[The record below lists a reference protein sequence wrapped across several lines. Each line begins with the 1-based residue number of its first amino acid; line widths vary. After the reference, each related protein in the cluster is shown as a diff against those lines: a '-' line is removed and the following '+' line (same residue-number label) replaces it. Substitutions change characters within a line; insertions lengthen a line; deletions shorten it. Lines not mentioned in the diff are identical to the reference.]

1 MKIGTIVTA
10 SDLNKEY
17 VDFIPT
23 FIKSWNKILPNAQ
36 VKVILIGETIPE
48 NLISYSNNIQLF
60 TPIQGMKTA
69 FQAQCIRLL
78 YPRFIERNE
87 GVLISDMDMIPLN
100 QKYYTEPI
108 KNIDDN
114 TFVSY
119 RAFFNNG
126 SENGNIT
133 KENPID
139 IPICYN
145 VATPNIWREMFGS
158 EDNETI
164 LKKWYTN
171 TNYNGIHGGKG
182 WGTDQKMLLDYFI
195 NYKGKKILLKRDN
208 LGFNRLVLNNMSDIT
223 TELTQGIKN
232 GIYSDY
238 HCPRPYEQN
247 KEIINF
253 VLNSISIYQG
263 GKRKL
268 TRKKK
273 KKITK
278 KIRRNR

>member
-23 FIKSWNKILPNAQ
+23 FIKSWNKILPSAQ
-36 VKVILIGETIPE
+36 VKIVLIGETIPE
-48 NLISYSNNIQLF
+48 NLIEYSNNIQLF
-60 TPIQGMKTA
+60 KPIQGMKTA

-78 YPRFIERNE
+78 YPRFIDGGD

-145 VATPNIWREMFGS
+145 VATPNIWKEIFGS
-158 EDNETI
+158 EDNETM
-164 LKKWYTN
+164 LKRWYSDK
-171 TNYNGIHGGKG
+171 NYNGIHGGKG

-195 NYKGKKILLKRDN
+195 NYKGKKVLLKRDT
-208 LGFNRLVLNNMSDIT
+208 LGFNRLVLNNFDNIDKNTISYDI
-223 TELTQGIKN
+223 KS

-238 HCPRPYEQN
+238 HCT
-247 KEIINF
+247 KT
-253 VLNSISIYQG
+253 
-263 GKRKL
+263 KRK
-268 TRKKK
+268 
-273 KKITK
+273 
-278 KIRRNR
+278 N